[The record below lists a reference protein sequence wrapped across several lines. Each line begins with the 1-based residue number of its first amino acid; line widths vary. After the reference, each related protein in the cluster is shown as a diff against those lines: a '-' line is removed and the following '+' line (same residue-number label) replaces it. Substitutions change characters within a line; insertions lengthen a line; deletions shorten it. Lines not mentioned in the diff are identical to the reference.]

1 MIQTKSNKTATHLII
16 TMFQAIRVLHI
27 EDLGNGYHKVEILEG
42 LIKGHIAT
50 VEDKKLVE
58 IDRRK

>member
-1 MIQTKSNKTATHLII
+1 
-16 TMFQAIRVLHI
+16 MFQAIRVLHI